1 MIARSFRL
9 LGRWAA
15 TLGALA
21 YTGAASAAAGV
32 PADSAAAGALD
43 LRRQRCRGS

>member
-21 YTGAASAAAGV
+21 YTGAARSANSAELAAN
-32 PADSAAAGALD
+32 
-43 LRRQRCRGS
+43 R